1 MASGHYWKGTNKIG
15 NTKQKNK
22 QTKNSNK
29 QKKSERMSVFFSVK
43 VSFLCQKNRA
53 NYNFLRSERFKNYP
67 CQCASTRKKVS
78 KFKPCFNFILLSFP
92 QRGNHLIDALG
103 LHRK

>member
-53 NYNFLRSERFKNYP
+53 NYNFLRFERFKNYP
-67 CQCASTRKKVS
+67 CQCASTRKKGIKVQAMLQLYFAIFS
-78 KFKPCFNFILLSFP
+78 PKRKSF
-92 QRGNHLIDALG
+92 D
-103 LHRK
+103 